1 MNTSAVIPFSFET
14 QDVRAVTVDGEPW
27 FVAKDVC
34 NVLGYQNTS
43 KTISD
48 HLDEDE
54 YSNVSLGNTG
64 PGNPN
69 VNIIS
74 ESGLYTLVIR
84 SNKPQAKLFRK
95 WVTSVVLPSIR
106 KTGEYVAPEFEGNKY
121 SVYRHQHRTTTAPKG
136 LDIRYTLD
144 LTKIILRP
152 AKNTLALLQR
162 LTGVDVSDLAEQ
174 VADIRPGHETASSIQ
189 GFLNDC
195 TVSVADGSTGYPLLY
210 SRYVVWCMDRQLLP
224 GQIASNRILAS
235 TLRTLGYSV
244 EKKGGQLVVYGLAVS
259 VEVAA

>member
-34 NVLGYQNTS
+34 SILGYQNTS

-152 AKNTLALLQR
+152 TKNSLALLQR
-162 LTGVDVSDLAEQ
+162 LTGVDVSDLAERTI
-174 VADIRPGHETASSIQ
+174 DIRPGHETASSIES
-189 GFLNDC
+189 FLSDY
-195 TVSVADGSTGYPLLY
+195 TLVAPHGSTPFPLLY
-210 SRYVVWCMDRQLLP
+210 SSYVAWFQDRQMLP
-224 GQIASNRILAS
+224 AHIASNRVLAS
-235 TLRTLGYSV
+235 SLRDLGYSV
-244 EKKGGQLVVYGLAVS
+244 EKRGGKLIVHGLAVAQ
-259 VEVAA
+259 EVAA